1 MIAARK
7 NLWRYLFF
15 ACICLLF
22 FALICYLYQAIL
34 LPFALA
40 MLFYFL
46 LSQPVDYFSKYRVPR
61 SLVIITIIFVAIV
74 VISVLSSRFIPI
86 IQKETMSLLQSIPPA
101 VMQIKNH
108 WIPGLKESI
117 LSLGFFD
124 EAQLNIWLSELTIIP
139 QVTDQFQ
146 QAIQGLLY
154 STPGLFTALLNIVLV
169 PLIAF
174 FLLNETESL
183 RKKIRDIIPRDML
196 PHLNTAWSNI
206 SSTLSSV
213 FRGQA
218 IVAGV
223 LALLYIIG
231 LSLVGLKASIA
242 IGLVAGICRIVPYF
256 DVIVGGMLSLLIII
270 SDFSGWGQ
278 IIGVA
283 GVFLA
288 VQAIDGMFITPR
300 VVGGGAGLHPLL
312 VILSILSFGHLF
324 GFWGILFAIPVIA
337 VAKVIITQ
345 VIPLYQKSKLYDP

>member
-1 MIAARK
+1 MIFTRK
-7 NLWRYLFF
+7 NLQRYLFF
-15 ACICLLF
+15 ASTCLLF

-40 MLFYFL
+40 LLLYFL
-46 LSQPVDYFSKYRVPR
+46 LSQPVDYFSRYRVPR
-61 SLVIITIIFVAIV
+61 SLVIITIICVAIV
-74 VISVLSSRFIPI
+74 VIAVFSTHFIPI
-86 IQKETMSLLQSIPPA
+86 IYVQTLSILQSIPNA
-101 VMQIKNH
+101 MMRIKNH
-108 WIPGLKESI
+108 WIPDLKEYV
-117 LSLGFFD
+117 LSLDFID
-124 EAQLNIWLSELTIIP
+124 ATQLDIWLSELNIIP
-139 QVTDQFQ
+139 QVTYQFQ
-146 QAIQGLLY
+146 QAIQGLWQ
-154 STPGLFTALLNIVLV
+154 STPGLFNALLNILLV
-169 PLIAF
+169 PVIAF
-174 FLLNETESL
+174 FLLNETGIL
-183 RKKIRDIIPRDML
+183 RKKIRDVIPRDML

-231 LSLVGLKASIA
+231 LSIVGLKASIA

-256 DVIVGGMLSLLIII
+256 DVIVGGILSLLIII

-278 IIGVA
+278 VIGVA
-283 GVFLA
+283 GVFLT
-288 VQAIDGMFITPR
+288 VQAIDGMIITPR

-312 VILSILSFGHLF
+312 VILSVLSFGHLF
-324 GFWGILFAIPVIA
+324 GFWGILFAVPVVA